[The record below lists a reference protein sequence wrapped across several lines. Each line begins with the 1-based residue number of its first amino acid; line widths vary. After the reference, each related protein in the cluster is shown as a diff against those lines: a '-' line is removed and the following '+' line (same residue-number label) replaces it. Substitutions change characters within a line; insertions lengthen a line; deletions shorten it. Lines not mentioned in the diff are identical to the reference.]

1 MCGHRVLVA
10 DDEPDIRNILRRTLL
25 GAGFCVCEAGNG
37 AEALT
42 VAEHCDV
49 SLILMDVMMPR
60 MTGTE
65 AVRQLRANPRFAHIP
80 VVFITASS
88 ATVSTAPTQ
97 IGDMLLLSKP
107 LNLEQLLTTVHQLA
121 PGTTAARTQAS

>member
-37 AEALT
+37 AEALA

-49 SLILMDVMMPR
+49 NVILMDVMMPR
-60 MTGTE
+60 MSGTE

-80 VVFITASS
+80 VVFITASGMAASS
-88 ATVSTAPTQ
+88 AQPSQV
-97 IGDMLLLSKP
+97 GDMLLLSKP
-107 LNLEQLLTTVHQLA
+107 LNLEQLVTTVHQLA
-121 PGTTAARTQAS
+121 VRPSAS

>member
-37 AEALT
+37 AEALA
-42 VAEHCDV
+42 VAANCDV

-60 MTGTE
+60 MSGTE
-65 AVRQLRANPRFAHIP
+65 AVRHLRANPRFAHIP
-80 VVFITASS
+80 VVFITAG
-88 ATVSTAPTQ
+88 STATSAQPSK
-97 IGDMLLLSKP
+97 IGDMMLLSKP

-121 PGTTAARTQAS
+121 SGGTSART

>member
-1 MCGHRVLVA
+1 MMCGHRVLVA

-37 AEALT
+37 AEALA

-49 SLILMDVMMPR
+49 NVILMDVMMPR
-60 MTGTE
+60 MSGTE

-80 VVFITASS
+80 VVFITASV
-88 ATVSTAPTQ
+88 ATPAQPSQV
-97 IGDMLLLSKP
+97 GDMLLLSKP
-107 LNLEQLLTTVHQLA
+107 LNLDQLLTTVHQLA
-121 PGTTAARTQAS
+121 SGAKTARSAAS

>member
-10 DDEPDIRNILRRTLL
+10 DDEPDVRNILRRTLL

-37 AEALT
+37 AEALA

-60 MTGTE
+60 MSGTE
-65 AVRQLRANPRFAHIP
+65 AVRHLRANPRFAHIP
-80 VVFITASS
+80 VVFITASGAAS
-88 ATVSTAPTQ
+88 SQPTQ

-107 LNLEQLLTTVHQLA
+107 LNLEQLITTVRKLA
-121 PGTTAARTQAS
+121 SSA